1 MCNFTGWR
9 NMWIRW
15 SLNKCVKS
23 KCFCEDVNLEYS
35 QTGRFHAFT
44 GRRNLEMCNFTGW
57 RNMWMRWSLNK
68 LCHVKVFS

>member
-44 GRRNLEMCNFTGW
+44 GWRNLEMCDYTG
-57 RNMWMRWSLNK
+57 
-68 LCHVKVFS
+68 

>member
-44 GRRNLEMCNFTGW
+44 GRRNLEMCNYTGWRNMCNFTGW
-57 RNMWMRWSLNK
+57 RN
-68 LCHVKVFS
+68 VD